1 MRLCNS
7 LKQSHQEDD
16 MELVDLY
23 LDEDAERS
31 YITLIPSKIAQERRK
46 RELYRLYGIPAST
59 SEEQNQDAAKEK
71 AQAQK
76 AKKAMTNAQRRQQ
89 YELAREARLELFK
102 LATYNQWRNR
112 ILQEMEKGQT
122 SPTVAFL
129 EFISRKL
136 DLKFRL

>member
-1 MRLCNS
+1 MRICNS

-23 LDEDAERS
+23 LDEDNERS

-46 RELYRLYGIPAST
+46 RELYRIYGIPAST
-59 SEEQNQDAAKEK
+59 SEEKNQDDALEK
-71 AQAQK
+71 AQTQK
-76 AKKAMTNAQRRQQ
+76 AKKAMTYAQRRQQ
-89 YELAREARLELFK
+89 QEVAREARLELFK

-112 ILQEMEKGQT
+112 ILQEMDKGEI
-122 SPTVAFL
+122 SPTVAFI